1 MTSGPGAA
9 PRHWSHFLRDMIQF
23 CDETLHY
30 TAGLDRQRFQAGGPT
45 YDATLWNIVLIGET
59 VNRIPAD
66 VWDLERAIPWRDS
79 IDARN
84 YPIHNYSGID
94 EDIHWD
100 VIKID
105 IFVTLPRL
113 RTLLESLEQEPRSL
127 V

>member
-1 MTSGPGAA
+1 
-9 PRHWSHFLRDMIQF
+9 MIQF

-45 YDATLWNIVLIGET
+45 YDATLWNIVHIGET
-59 VNRIPAD
+59 ANRIPAD
-66 VWDLERAIPWRDS
+66 VWDLEWAIPWRES

-94 EDIHWD
+94 EDILWD

-113 RTLLESLEQEPRSL
+113 RTLLESLEQEPQSL